1 MWAVIKAVRIF
12 FTINKKKYV
21 NLIYWISENSF
32 LFLLLN
38 F

>member
-1 MWAVIKAVRIF
+1 MWAVIKAVCIF

-32 LFLLLN
+32 YFYY
-38 F
+38 